1 MPCSG
6 SDGSCDKL
14 GQSRYETM
22 GFART
27 AGLGLMASAATITAR
42 KATRSLMHTRH
53 GAPRLPRAARRNNGV
68 AMILTLAAGACLVAY
83 AYVVSRRSAR
93 AEQSAVS
100 A

>member
-1 MPCSG
+1 
-6 SDGSCDKL
+6 
-14 GQSRYETM
+14 M

-68 AMILTLAAGACLVAY
+68 AMILTLAAGAGVLLAVAD
-83 AYVVSRRSAR
+83 VLQERRKQATR
-93 AEQSAVS
+93 AEV
-100 A
+100 